1 MCWKLILEEFG
12 TNIHH
17 ISGVDNIVADTLSRL
32 MSTTFNQDKPRTSRS
47 LSSVNELFT
56 AVVE

>member
-32 MSTTFNQDKPRTSRS
+32 MFTTFNQDKPRTSRD

>member
-32 MSTTFNQDKPRTSRS
+32 MSTTFNQDKPRTSRA